1 MSIENDSVNSSKNNK
16 NRAEMIS
23 SKTSSLVA
31 YPDSSVIQDQQA
43 EVRDR
48 SCNECE

>member
-16 NRAEMIS
+16 NRAEIS
-23 SKTSSLVA
+23 SKTSSRVA
-31 YPDSSVIQDQQA
+31 YPDSSREQDQQA